1 MKLVHVLGKELLTSN
16 LPMDFIIAELN
27 ISPLA
32 AKKLNVALS
41 IITRTL
47 KLDTTPEDDN
57 DNDANSADAATAQS

>member
-1 MKLVHVLGKELLTSN
+1 
-16 LPMDFIIAELN
+16 MDFIIAELI